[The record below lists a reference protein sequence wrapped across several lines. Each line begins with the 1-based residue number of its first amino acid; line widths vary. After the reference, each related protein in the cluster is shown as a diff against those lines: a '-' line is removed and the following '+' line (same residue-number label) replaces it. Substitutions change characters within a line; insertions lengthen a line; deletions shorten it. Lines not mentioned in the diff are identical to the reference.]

1 MDEREITDTQA
12 AAHLATGASSAE
24 ARHYLREQA
33 RLARLQSEQIEEE
46 NLTRQRIL
54 KLEHTSAVFKVAL
67 ELAVAAIVTIAAL
80 VLGAAVWSA
89 ATDNGLVVESFAV
102 PPDLAQR
109 GLTGD
114 VVAARLLDK
123 LAALQ
128 AQTQSNRASSSY
140 ANNWGSDIKV
150 QIPDT
155 GVSIGE
161 FVRLLHTWLGHQT
174 RISGEIWRTTNGIA
188 VTARAGG
195 TTSPTFTGSDGDID
209 KLMQQAAEAVYR
221 ATQPYRYAVY
231 LANVGRNK
239 DAQAAY
245 ESLIASGSDQD
256 RAWAYIGLE
265 NIYTGN
271 AQMDRARAA
280 LQNALAIRPG
290 FIMAYVNLSGLEGQ
304 LQHDEAQLA
313 LAAKIDAHMQGARDS
328 DMGEL
333 AWRHEVLQAR
343 EQLAIA
349 TGDFTN
355 AVAASKQIQK
365 LPEFSGQ
372 VANDRANVMQ
382 TLAFLH
388 DGAAVRA
395 AYASLPPTSNPF
407 TQLQQDA
414 NYAFAQFVLGDPGFV
429 VAKQTSFDTF
439 LEKLGPAGHISNLR
453 QFYPFLALGLAMTG
467 DTKRAHAFIDKTPV
481 DCTVCLRQRANIDAW
496 EKNWGGADYWF
507 ARTVKDTP
515 SPPFAWTDWGSAKLR
530 QGDLKAAIAKFEIA
544 HAKGPH
550 YADPLEL
557 WGEALMR
564 EGRADLALA
573 KFEEASRDAPNWGR
587 LHLKWGEALKW
598 SGHMDESKIQFM
610 TASTLGLSA
619 AERAELNHIK

>member
-12 AAHLATGASSAE
+12 AAHLATGASSTE

-67 ELAVAAIVTIAAL
+67 ELAVAAIVTIAGL

-195 TTSPTFTGSDGDID
+195 TTSPTFTGSDADID
-209 KLMQQAAEAVYR
+209 KLMQQAAESVYR

-239 DAQAAY
+239 EAQAAY

-290 FIMAYVNLSGLEGQ
+290 FIMAYINLGGLEGQ

-313 LAAKIDAHMQGARDS
+313 LAAKIDEHMHGARDP

-349 TGDFTN
+349 VGDFTS
-355 AVAASKQIQK
+355 AVAASRQIQK

-372 VANDRANVMQ
+372 VANDRANVLQ

-395 AYASLPPTSNPF
+395 AYASLPPAPNPF
-407 TQLQQDA
+407 AQLQQDA
-414 NYAFAQFVLGDPGFV
+414 NYAFAQFVLGDPRV
-429 VAKQTSFDTF
+429 VLSKRAEFDVF
-439 LEKLGPAGHISNLR
+439 LGKLGLLGQLSERR

-467 DTKRAHAFIDKTPV
+467 DARSAHAFIDKTPV

-496 EKNWGGADYWF
+496 EHNWSGADYWF

-515 SPPFAWTDWGSAKLR
+515 SPPFAWTDWGYAKLR
-530 QGDLKAAIAKFEIA
+530 QGDLKAAIAKFGIA
-544 HAKGPH
+544 HEKGPH
-550 YADPLEL
+550 FADPLEM
-557 WGEALMR
+557 WGEALTR

-573 KFEEASRDAPNWGR
+573 KFEEAGRDAPNWGR
-587 LHLKWGEALKW
+587 LHLKWGEALLW
-598 SGHMDESKIQFM
+598 SGQVDESKKQFM